1 MQLAIHSHAFHY
13 TIVALV
19 ILNAL
24 IALFEFLLNIG
35 AFGKSGEQLMPE

>member
-1 MQLAIHSHAFHY
+1 MQLAVHSHVFHY

-19 ILNAL
+19 ILDAVIVL
-24 IALFEFLLNIG
+24 CEFLLDIG